1 MITNPPEKAEHGRRN
16 ILILISLFLCSVIFL
31 LYWQTLKHEFV
42 FDDIWYVV
50 KNPVVSM
57 GLSLEG
63 LRWAFTLSGKEAAYF
78 HPLTW
83 LSHMLDV
90 EVYGLNPV
98 GHHLTNIIL
107 HCLNTL
113 LLLWLLVRFTKNVPA
128 SSIVALL
135 FAVHPLNIETV
146 AWVAER
152 KNLLSTFFGFCT
164 ILAYGRYAEKTNPG
178 RFLLVCLLFLLSLLA
193 KPSLVIL
200 PLILLLLDFW
210 PLGRLQL
217 DKTDAQKIIRLVVEK
232 IPLFILSIG
241 SVLLASASLRIYGN
255 MVAFSKIPLSLRI
268 ANALVS
274 PIKYLL
280 KIIAP
285 FSQSVFYPY
294 PTSVPVF
301 YWAGS
306 FFLLLTGTLLCLRNI
321 KKHPHFF
328 FGWCWF
334 LVGLLPVSGLLQN
347 GLWPAM
353 ADRFVYFPAIGIFI
367 LTGWTVVN
375 LYRSAG
381 RRVKV
386 WLFTFGLIITLYF
399 MIICYGQIKT
409 WQTPLT
415 LFQQAIVCAP
425 NNYVINLNFANA
437 LVDNSRAREAVPYYE
452 KAIALDPG
460 SYKAHA
466 DLAGAFM
473 KMHRYQE
480 AIPDFRDALKLIG
493 EKDRMLEGQ
502 IHFAL
507 GGAFEQLNDREN
519 AATEY
524 LRATQ
529 ADPDLVDAYNAL
541 GIALAGEG
549 KVEEAVAMFQKA
561 VLLRPEDKLFR
572 ENLDRARRLL
582 R

>member
-1 MITNPPEKAEHGRRN
+1 MIPNPPPKSEHDRKN
-16 ILILISLFLCSVIFL
+16 ILILISFFLCLAIFV

-50 KNPVVSM
+50 KNPVVSK

-107 HCLNTL
+107 HCFNTV

-178 RFLLVCLLFLLSLLA
+178 RFLLVCLLFVLSLLA

-210 PLGRLQL
+210 PLGRLQFEKP
-217 DKTDAQKIIRLVVEK
+217 DPQKIIRLVVEK
-232 IPLFILSIG
+232 IPLFILSIA
-241 SVLLASASLRIYGN
+241 SVLLASASLRIYSN
-255 MVAFSKIPLSLRI
+255 MVAFSKIPLQLRI

-274 PIKYLL
+274 PIKYFL

-285 FSQSVFYPY
+285 FGQSVFYPY
-294 PTSVPVF
+294 PTSVPVV

-306 FFLLLTGTLLCLRNI
+306 LLLLLLGTLLCLKNI
-321 KKHPHFF
+321 KKHPHYF

-347 GLWPAM
+347 GLWPGM

-367 LTGWTVVN
+367 IIGWTAAN
-375 LYRSAG
+375 LYRLAG
-381 RRVKV
+381 RKIKV
-386 WLFTFGLIITLYF
+386 WFPIFGLIITLYF

-415 LFQQAIVCAP
+415 LFQQAIIYAP
-425 NNYVINLNFANA
+425 NNYVINLNYANA
-437 LVDNSRAREAVPYYE
+437 LVDNGRVQEAVPYYE

-466 DLAGAFM
+466 DLANAFM
-473 KMHRYQE
+473 KMRRYEE
-480 AIPDFRDALKLIG
+480 AIPHFRAALKLISK
-493 EKDRMLEGQ
+493 KDPILEGQ
-502 IHFAL
+502 IHFVL
-507 GGAFEQLNDREN
+507 GGAYEQLNDLQN

-529 ADPDLVDAYNAL
+529 ADPNIADAYNAL
-541 GIALAGEG
+541 GIVLAGEG

-561 VLLRPEDKLFR
+561 VLLRPEDELFR
-572 ENLDRARRLL
+572 QNFDRARKLL